1 MTSDLRAPPAQ
12 LLDRAALR
20 DWPLRAVDGSGDKEA
35 RGSILVVAGSAE
47 LAGAAILA
55 AHAALRAGAGKLCI
69 ATAPEVAVPLAI
81 AIPEARVIALD
92 RAARDSGLLAGCE
105 AALGKVLETVDAVLV
120 GPGLAADD
128 DTVSLA
134 RWLVAGCVEL
144 PRPPRVVLDA
154 AALAAVTHRDLR
166 LPVLVTPHAG
176 EMARLTGLDKAA
188 VIASAERIARET
200 AQRWQ
205 AVVALKGAQTCIAA
219 PDGRAWRHE
228 CSIPGLAM
236 SGSGDVLAGVMAG
249 LAARGATLEQAAC
262 WGVVL
267 HALAGQRL
275 AQRIGAI
282 GFLAREL
289 ADAIP
294 ALLEADAH
302 RAAQSAH
309 G

>member
-1 MTSDLRAPPAQ
+1 MSGEPPAPARV
-12 LLDRAALR
+12 LDRAALR
-20 DWPLRAVDGSGDKEA
+20 DWPLPAVDGSGDQEA
-35 RGSILVVAGSAE
+35 RGSVLVVAGSAE

-69 ATAPEVAVPLAI
+69 ATAREVAVAI
-81 AIPEARVIALD
+81 AIAVPQARVIALD
-92 RAARDSGLLAGCE
+92 RSDRGGLAAACE
-105 AALGKVLETVDAVLV
+105 AALCKVLERVDAVLV

-128 DTVSLA
+128 ASVGLA
-134 RWLVAGCVEL
+134 RWLVARCAEL
-144 PRPPRVVLDA
+144 PRPPGVVLDA
-154 AALAAVTHRDLR
+154 AALAAVSHRDVR

-176 EMARLTGLDKAA
+176 EMASLTGLDKSA
-188 VIASAERIARET
+188 VIAHADRIARDA

-219 PDGRAWRHE
+219 ADGRTWRHE

-236 SGSGDVLAGVMAG
+236 SGSGDVLAGVIAG

-267 HALAGQRL
+267 HAQAAQHL

-294 ALLEADAH
+294 AVLEDN
-302 RAAQSAH
+302 RGSAAQSVH